1 MVAELHWYVVHT
13 YSGHEQKVADALRQR
28 LEAFGLKEQITEI
41 LVPTQE
47 KIVIDAGKKKTIR
60 ERLFPGYVMVRM
72 ILTDETWGVVR
83 NTTGVTG
90 FVGAG
95 AKPTPLP
102 AHEVDA
108 ILKFTKLEAPKF
120 ELKFKVDETVKVI
133 DGPFT
138 DFLGKVDEIDE
149 EKGKVKVLVSVFGR
163 ETPIELD
170 FLQVSRL

>member
-1 MVAELHWYVVHT
+1 MEPGLHWYVVHT
-13 YSGHEQKVADALRQR
+13 YSGHEQKVADALKQR
-28 LEAFGLKEQITEI
+28 LEAFGLKDQITDI

-60 ERLFPGYVMVRM
+60 ERLFPGYVMVQM
-72 ILTDETWGVVR
+72 ILTNETWGAVR

-102 AHEVDA
+102 PHEVDA
-108 ILKFTKLEAPKF
+108 ILKFTKLSAPKF
-120 ELKFKVDETVKVI
+120 ELKFSVGETVKVI

>member
-1 MVAELHWYVVHT
+1 MHAVNFVIYIA
-13 YSGHEQKVADALRQR
+13 
-28 LEAFGLKEQITEI
+28 AFGSFSFFLHEFIRALHKNG
-41 LVPTQE
+41 QE
-47 KIVIDAGKKKTIR
+47 AHA
-60 ERLFPGYVMVRM
+60 
-72 ILTDETWGVVR
+72 
-83 NTTGVTG
+83 NN
-90 FVGAG
+90 
-95 AKPTPLP
+95 KPTPLP

-120 ELKFKVDETVKVI
+120 ELKFKVGETVKVI

>member
-1 MVAELHWYVVHT
+1 MLELHWYVVHT
-13 YSGHEQKVADALRQR
+13 YSGHEQKVADALKQR

-72 ILTDETWGVVR
+72 MLTDETWGVVR

-102 AHEVDA
+102 EHEVDA

>member
-1 MVAELHWYVVHT
+1 MSELHWYVVHT
-13 YSGHEQKVADALRQR
+13 YSGHEQKVAEALKQR
-28 LEAFGLKEQITEI
+28 VEAFGLKDQIVEM

-47 KIVIDAGKKKTIR
+47 KIIIDAGKKKTIR

-72 ILTDETWGVVR
+72 ILSDSTWGAVR

-90 FVGAG
+90 FVGVG

-102 AHEVDA
+102 PHEVDA
-108 ILKFTKLEAPKF
+108 ILKFTKLAAPKF
-120 ELKFKVDETVKVI
+120 ELRFKEGETVKVI

-138 DFLGKVDEIDE
+138 DFLGKVDDIDE

>member
-1 MVAELHWYVVHT
+1 METQLSWYVVHT
-13 YSGHEQKVADALRQR
+13 YSGHEQKVADALKQR

-47 KIVIDAGKKKTIR
+47 KIIIDAGKKKTIR

-102 AHEVDA
+102 PHEVDA

-120 ELKFKVDETVKVI
+120 ELKFKVGETVKVI

>member
-13 YSGHEQKVADALRQR
+13 YSGHEQKVVDALKQR

-102 AHEVDA
+102 PHEVDA
-108 ILKFTKLEAPKF
+108 ILKFTKLAAPKF

>member
-1 MVAELHWYVVHT
+1 MLELHWYVVHT
-13 YSGHEQKVADALRQR
+13 YSGHEQKVADALKQR

>member
-1 MVAELHWYVVHT
+1 MTELQWYVVHT
-13 YSGHEQKVADALRQR
+13 YSGHEQKVADALKQR
-28 LEAFGLKEQITEI
+28 LEAFGLKDQITDI

-47 KIVIDAGKKKTIR
+47 KIIIDAGKKKTIR

-72 ILTDETWGVVR
+72 MLTDETWGVVR

-108 ILKFTKLEAPKF
+108 ILKFTKLAAPKF
-120 ELKFKVDETVKVI
+120 ELKFKVGETVKVI

-170 FLQVSRL
+170 FLQVARL

>member
-1 MVAELHWYVVHT
+1 MTELSWYVVHT
-13 YSGHEQKVADALRQR
+13 YSGHEQKVADALKQR

-47 KIVIDAGKKKTIR
+47 KIIIDAGKKKTIR

-102 AHEVDA
+102 PHEVDA

-120 ELKFKVDETVKVI
+120 ELKFKVGETVKVI

>member
-1 MVAELHWYVVHT
+1 MLELHWYVVHT
-13 YSGHEQKVADALRQR
+13 YSGHEQKVAEALKQR

-108 ILKFTKLEAPKF
+108 ILKFPQLEAPKF
-120 ELKFKVDETVKVI
+120 EPRVKV
-133 DGPFT
+133 
-138 DFLGKVDEIDE
+138 E
-149 EKGKVKVLVSVFGR
+149 ETAK
-163 ETPIELD
+163 
-170 FLQVSRL
+170 

>member
-1 MVAELHWYVVHT
+1 MPELLWYVVHT
-13 YSGHEQKVADALRQR
+13 YSGHEQKVADALKQR
-28 LEAFGLKEQITEI
+28 IEAFRFKDFFGEI

-60 ERLFPGYVMVRM
+60 ERLFPGYVMVQM
-72 ILTDETWGVVR
+72 ILTNETWGVVR

-90 FVGAG
+90 FVGVG
-95 AKPTPLP
+95 AKPTPLSP
-102 AHEVDA
+102 READA
-108 ILKFTKLEAPKF
+108 IIKFTKMEAPKF
-120 ELKFKVDETVKVI
+120 ELKFKEGETVKVI

-138 DFLGKVDEIDE
+138 DFLGKVAEIDE

-170 FLQVSRL
+170 LLQVSRL

>member
-13 YSGHEQKVADALRQR
+13 YSGHEQKVADALKQR

-102 AHEVDA
+102 PHEVDA

>member
-1 MVAELHWYVVHT
+1 MAELSWYVVHT
-13 YSGHEQKVADALRQR
+13 YSGHEQKVADALKQR

-47 KIVIDAGKKKTIR
+47 KIIIDAGKKKTIR

-102 AHEVDA
+102 PHEVDA

-120 ELKFKVDETVKVI
+120 ELKFKVGETVKVI

>member
-1 MVAELHWYVVHT
+1 MAELRWYVVHT
-13 YSGHEQKVADALRQR
+13 YSGHEQKVADALKQR
-28 LEAFGLKEQITEI
+28 VEAFNLKELFGEI

-60 ERLFPGYVMVRM
+60 ERLFPGYVMIQM

-90 FVGAG
+90 FVGVG

-102 AHEVDA
+102 EHEVEA
-108 ILKFTKLEAPKF
+108 ILKFTQMEAPKF
-120 ELKFKVDETVKVI
+120 ELNFKVGETVKVI